1 MEPIIDPKL
10 FYLCDVCETLDV
22 VMVVLLVAGVI
33 SLIAH
38 AVIYCDSAFY
48 NDGDFNGD
56 IKKFKRGI
64 YITVIAIVISL
75 LGAIFVPSR
84 KTIYQMIVFDNI
96 TENNIEAG
104 KDDIKELIDYTI
116 DKIDEVNKKD
126 E

>member
-22 VMVVLLVAGVI
+22 VLCVFLFAGVI

-38 AVIYCDSAFY
+38 VIIYYDSTFY
-48 NDGDFNGD
+48 NDGVFDGD
-56 IKKFKRGI
+56 IKKFMRGI
-64 YITVIAIVISL
+64 YITVIVMVISL
-75 LGAIFVPSR
+75 LGVIFIPSK

-96 TENNIEAG
+96 TENSIQAG
-104 KDDIKELIDYTI
+104 KDDIKELIDYTV
-116 DKIDEVNKKD
+116 DKIEEVNKED

>member
-22 VMVVLLVAGVI
+22 VMSVLVFAGIV

-38 AVIYCDSAFY
+38 AIIYYDSTFY
-48 NDGDFNGD
+48 NDGVFDGD
-56 IKKFKRGI
+56 IKKFKRGL
-64 YITVIAIVISL
+64 YITVIAMIISL
-75 LGAIFVPSR
+75 LGVIFIPSK

-104 KDDIKELIDYTI
+104 KDNIKELIDYTI
-116 DKIDEVNKKD
+116 DKIDEVNKED
-126 E
+126 